1 MAKGELPKM
10 KYVQN
15 AGRNFSVIPKVYSRA
30 RMAFCRSMSFYADDS
45 VFCDDCV
52 AESD

>member
-15 AGRNFSVIPKVYSRA
+15 AGRNFSVIPMVHSRGENGL
-30 RMAFCRSMSFYADDS
+30 SQVYADDS

-52 AESD
+52 AESG